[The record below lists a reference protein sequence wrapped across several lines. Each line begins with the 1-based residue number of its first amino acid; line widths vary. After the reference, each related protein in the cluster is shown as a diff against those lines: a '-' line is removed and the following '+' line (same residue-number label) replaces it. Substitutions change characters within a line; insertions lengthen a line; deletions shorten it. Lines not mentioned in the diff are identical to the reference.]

1 MNAIRF
7 RSKKIFRAFINNNL
21 DQINKSLTIF
31 LHIEGEALVCES
43 CTDAACSTTAPVTCP
58 TGMMCITASIQ
69 GKLLYKLL
77 SSEIH
82 VLQSDVFFPSPL
94 TNCTLTL
101 QPFHL
106 GLLDS
111 KSTRPVHPPP
121 CVHPQALRH
130 FQSTWVYR
138 VHLQVLHAAAQ
149 TTATPSLCLVSR
161 CRRLSY

>member
-1 MNAIRF
+1 MNH
-7 RSKKIFRAFINNNL
+7 NL
-21 DQINKSLTIF
+21 DQINISLTIF
-31 LHIEGEALVCES
+31 LHIAGEALMCEN
-43 CTDAACSTTAPVTCP
+43 CTDTACSTTATVTCS
-58 TGMMCITASIQ
+58 TETMCITASIQ

-82 VLQSDVFFPSPL
+82 VLQRDVFCPSPL

-130 FQSTWVYR
+130 FQLTWEFR

-149 TTATPSLCLVSR
+149 TTATPTLCLVSR
-161 CRRLSY
+161 CR